1 MENQIEIYKAKDLV
15 IEVSVQFDNDTVWLS
30 QRQMAGLFGRNR
42 VAITQHI
49 GNIFKEGEL
58 DEQVVCKEF
67 LLTTQHGAMDGK
79 TQATK
84 TKYYN
89 LDIIISVG
97 YRMKS
102 IRGTQF
108 RQWLKRLT
116 SEDYMFTPVFQF
128 E

>member
-1 MENQIEIYKAKDLV
+1 MEQWMVKHKQQKQN
-15 IEVSVQFDNDTVWLS
+15 T
-30 QRQMAGLFGRNR
+30 
-42 VAITQHI
+42 ITS
-49 GNIFKEGEL
+49 
-58 DEQVVCKEF
+58 
-67 LLTTQHGAMDGK
+67 
-79 TQATK
+79 
-84 TKYYN
+84 N
-89 LDIIISVG
+89 LDVIISVG